1 MITKN
6 AVGLMCIIITTLLGG
21 CGMFCHCE
29 YEPGDEIEHCTGPR
43 PSKDGK
49 HLVDECIYITLD

>member
-6 AVGLMCIIITTLLGG
+6 AVGLMCLIIITLLNG

-29 YEPGDEIEHCTGPR
+29 YNPGDEIEHCSDPYND
-43 PSKDGK
+43 KDGD
-49 HLVDECIYITLD
+49 LVVKCTYIILD